1 MAINRRALSAQ
12 ADSGRR
18 PGHQHWSAL
27 SATAY
32 LRPALLYNTSLTLFD
47 AINNAGVSAG
57 RFASFRVLSRTL
69 TERFRSSA
77 LFLCGVRFPAAPQ
90 EGAQVREL

>member
-18 PGHQHWSAL
+18 PGHQHWSAS

-32 LRPALLYNTSLTLFD
+32 LRPALLYNTSLTLLT
-47 AINNAGVSAG
+47 ALMPSTTLAYPQVVS
-57 RFASFRVLSRTL
+57 RLFAYFP
-69 TERFRSSA
+69 
-77 LFLCGVRFPAAPQ
+77 VR
-90 EGAQVREL
+90 